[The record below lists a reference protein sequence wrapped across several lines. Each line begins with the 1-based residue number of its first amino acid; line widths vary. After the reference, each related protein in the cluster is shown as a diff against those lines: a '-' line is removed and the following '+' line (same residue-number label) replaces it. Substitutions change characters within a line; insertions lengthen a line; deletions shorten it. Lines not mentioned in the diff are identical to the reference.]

1 MLDDLGLMAALR
13 WHFERYTA
21 QCKIT
26 VNFKQVGLEGRRF
39 AAPIETAAYRIVQE
53 ALTNVARHAH
63 VEYVQVRIEVDE
75 HMLRIHIQ
83 DFGGGFDPDSLS
95 AGTSAGLYGMR
106 ERVIILG
113 GDLRINSAPGSGTLL
128 VAELPLGAQSTNKRR

>member
-1 MLDDLGLMAALR
+1 
-13 WHFERYTA
+13 
-21 QCKIT
+21 
-26 VNFKQVGLEGRRF
+26 
-39 AAPIETAAYRIVQE
+39 
-53 ALTNVARHAH
+53 
-63 VEYVQVRIEVDE
+63 
-75 HMLRIHIQ
+75 MLRIHIQ